1 MVRLS
6 GAISSGMAEESSS
19 RTCLSV
25 SDWVRRKKSRFEKVE
40 AVVIVPAMRIV
51 WPSCQRR
58 E

>member
-1 MVRLS
+1 MS